1 MKIFPAIDLRNH
13 KVVRLT
19 EGDYNRM
26 TTYEDSPLET
36 AKKFENAGA
45 KYLHVVDLDA
55 AKDGGDG
62 NTDIICEIASQTN
75 LFVETGGGIRSEEKI
90 KKYIDA
96 GISRVILGTAAINN
110 FPFLCDMVKKYGE
123 HIAVGVD
130 AKNGM
135 VAVNGWLDITET
147 DSFDFCEKL
156 RDNGVSTVIYT
167 DISKDGKLSGTN
179 IGAYKRLKEIK
190 GLNVIASGG
199 ISSIDD
205 IKSLLDIDCYGA
217 IIGKAIYENRIDL
230 KEVLNFVGDEL

>member
-135 VAVNGWLDITET
+135 VAVNGWLDVTET